1 MRLALIGTGLIG
13 GSAAWAMK
21 QAGIFTAV
29 TACDLSTSALEKA
42 LVMGIADRTETSVAA
57 AVADADA
64 VMVAVPVLA
73 MKSVFA
79 EVARN
84 AKQGTWITDVG
95 LRTGASDRGRR
106 NARRGVR
113 GRFAFCEGAGD
124 FNTGSRYESGCGRLL
139 GNGVE
144 GGGKRY
150 LPNDA

>member
-29 TACDLSTSALEKA
+29 TACDLSASALEKA

-84 AKQGTWITDVG
+84 AKTGTLITDVGSVRGRVIDDARQVRAFRG
-95 LRTGASDRGRR
+95 LRTGASDRGGR

-124 FNTGSRYESGCGRLL
+124 FNTGSRYE
-139 GNGVE
+139 E
-144 GGGKRY
+144 
-150 LPNDA
+150 